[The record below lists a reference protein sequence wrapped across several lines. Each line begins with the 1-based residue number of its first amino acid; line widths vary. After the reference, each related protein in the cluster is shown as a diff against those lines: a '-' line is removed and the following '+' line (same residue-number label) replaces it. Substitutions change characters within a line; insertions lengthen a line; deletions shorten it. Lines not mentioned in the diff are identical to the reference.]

1 MVGKHECSENKHRN
15 KYNNIE
21 LSCELGRSGWS
32 NEQCPGHMAEEAV
45 VSDCSESAVAPYFK
59 LA

>member
-21 LSCELGRSGWS
+21 LSCEHGMSGWS
-32 NEQCPGHMAEEAV
+32 NEQRPGHAAEEAV
-45 VSDCSESAVAPYFK
+45 VSDCSESAVATYF
-59 LA
+59 